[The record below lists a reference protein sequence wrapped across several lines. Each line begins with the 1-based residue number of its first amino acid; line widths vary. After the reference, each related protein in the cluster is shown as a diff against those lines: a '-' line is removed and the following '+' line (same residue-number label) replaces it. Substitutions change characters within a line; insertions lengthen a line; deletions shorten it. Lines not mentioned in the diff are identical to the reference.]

1 MTTTSSLTQVTDDT
15 FAAEVLESDVPVLV
29 DFWAAW
35 CPPCRAMHP
44 ILHELADERDDLRVV
59 SVDVD
64 ANQAV
69 AARYAI
75 LSMPT
80 FIVVRHGQEIL
91 RLVGAR
97 PKRKLVAELEAALA
111 SA

>member
-1 MTTTSSLTQVTDDT
+1 MTTLSFSQTTDAS
-15 FAAEVLESDVPVLV
+15 FAADVLESDVPVLV

-44 ILHELADERDDLRVV
+44 ILDELATERDDLRVV
-59 SVDVD
+59 GLDVD
-64 ANQAV
+64 THQAV
-69 AARYAI
+69 AAKYQI

-80 FIVVRHGQEIL
+80 FIVFRHGEPIL
-91 RLVGAR
+91 RLIGAR

-111 SA
+111 G